1 MSRDREYFNIPG
13 TDRKIAVDSV
23 LVLPLALAVPIAL
36 VVGMIWAVGLGW
48 TFTIVCTLVLWRILN
63 GIRLV

>member
-1 MSRDREYFNIPG
+1 MSRDRDYFDIPG
-13 TDRKIAVDSV
+13 TDRKIAIDRV
-23 LVLPLALAVPIAL
+23 LVLPLAFAVPFALIAI
-36 VVGMIWAVGLGW
+36 MIWAVGLGW